1 MKLIDCSPVED
12 GLNGN
17 ITSQFENKYFYWPNR
32 SQHLT
37 EIDWS
42 AVRETE
48 TRDRAL
54 VWPLTVM
61 QSHQYYHPRNGFI
74 SVFFVVIVVFFFMK
88 AGDRVCSFYPN
99 LRTNSLV
106 NSSWLVCV
114 RSHHKS
120 EKQYRWIQLLM
131 INSFSFWDAFGSL
144 HFSQSIYL
152 ERTII
157 KFGKS

>member
-12 GLNGN
+12 GLDGN

-54 VWPLTVM
+54 V
-61 QSHQYYHPRNGFI
+61 
-74 SVFFVVIVVFFFMK
+74 
-88 AGDRVCSFYPN
+88 
-99 LRTNSLV
+99 
-106 NSSWLVCV
+106 
-114 RSHHKS
+114 
-120 EKQYRWIQLLM
+120 
-131 INSFSFWDAFGSL
+131 
-144 HFSQSIYL
+144 
-152 ERTII
+152 
-157 KFGKS
+157 